1 MRIVR
6 LEIVISPMGW
16 LCSIVGEPEIAE
28 QWGILFYQ
36 IVGLS
41 MFFSTNLTFLRSRAF
56 VCWFSKEINSAGYLA
71 GG

>member
-41 MFFSTNLTFLRSRAF
+41 MFQYESDL
-56 VCWFSKEINSAGYLA
+56 SA
-71 GG
+71 